1 MGVDLSQLHGILKDK
16 NRARILELLD
26 QRGSVSYVE
35 LLNLTGIVHTGSLNY
50 HLKVLGDLLAKDEL
64 TGRYSLGEKGKVA
77 VELLGKFQTAADSK
91 GLARKSGL
99 RGAYVMAA
107 FGIPIVA
114 FLGYLLN
121 PSHWHVNATHHALR
135 ETILFYFY
143 GKWSKAAETGQAP
156 FTIRT
161 TRVAMITAFAIGFL
175 FLNIG
180 LLGLAEWF
188 YPVIHTYS
196 PALLTLVGTVP
207 GAVTG
212 AFVGDA
218 WGRRRNYEPVYWP
231 L

>member
-1 MGVDLSQLHGILKDK
+1 LGVDLSQLHGILKDK

-26 QRGSVSYVE
+26 QRGSISYVE
-35 LLNLTGIVHTGSLNY
+35 LLNLTGILHTGSLNY

-64 TGRYSLGEKGKVA
+64 TGRYSLSEKGKVA
-77 VELLGKFQTAADSK
+77 VELLGRFQTVADSR

-99 RGAYVMAA
+99 RGTYIMAA
-107 FGIPIVA
+107 VGLPIIA
-114 FLGYLLN
+114 FLVYQLN
-121 PSHWHVNATHHALR
+121 PSQWYANVSLLALS
-135 ETILFYFY
+135 EAMLFYFY
-143 GKWSKAAETGQAP
+143 GKWSKAAEAGKTP
-156 FTIRT
+156 FSIRT
-161 TRVAMITAFAIGFL
+161 TRAAMITAFAIGFL

-207 GAVTG
+207 GAATG
-212 AFVGDA
+212 AFVGDV
-218 WGRRRNYEPVYWP
+218 WGRRRNYEPVWWP